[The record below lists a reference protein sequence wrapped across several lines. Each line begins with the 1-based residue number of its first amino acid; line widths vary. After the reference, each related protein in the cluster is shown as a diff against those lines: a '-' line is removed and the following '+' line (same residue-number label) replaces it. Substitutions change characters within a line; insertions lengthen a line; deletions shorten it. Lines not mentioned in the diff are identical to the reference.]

1 MCNLYS
7 QRKSVEEVRAIF
19 SAVGMPLVFPE
30 GIPNL
35 GPTDIH
41 ITDPA
46 PIVRASAND
55 EGVYELIV
63 RRWSWPGAS
72 GKPVF
77 NFRSEG
83 REFSSGRCLILADG
97 FYEYTRASDAR
108 KKRKDCWFFADPNGS
123 MLGIAG
129 LTRSACDIG
138 EAFTMLT
145 TAPGP
150 DVAPYHNRQIAIL
163 PPAVWKRWLE
173 GASAA
178 DLLKPRPEKS
188 LSVQRA

>member
-19 SAVGMPLVFPE
+19 SAARMPLVFPE

-35 GPTDIH
+35 RPTNIH

-46 PIVRASAND
+46 PIVRASENE
-55 EGVYELIV
+55 EGAYELIV
-63 RRWSWPGAS
+63 RRWSWPGA
-72 GKPVF
+72 GAKPVF

-83 REFSSGRCLILADG
+83 RKFSASRCLIIADG
-97 FYEYTRASDAR
+97 FYEYTAASDER
-108 KKRKDCWFFADPNGS
+108 KRRKDCWLFEDSNGS

-129 LTRSACDIG
+129 LIRSARQTG

-150 DVAPYHNRQIAIL
+150 DVAPYHSRQIAIL
-163 PPAVWKRWLE
+163 PLARWKQWLD

-178 DLLKPRPEKS
+178 DLLKPTPENS